1 MASGAIPSPWRTP
14 PTSGRRSNSRP
25 LCFPRPSPGGGR
37 WKGEALLGPGSHGCR
52 GLRFGPPK
60 AGRNRRP
67 PRLAGETRRPGRP
80 PPGAEGPGARAGG
93 AYPRPG
99 PAGPSQGVAAHPSPT
114 GGAAGA
120 RSAHKGGSQRL
131 PPLVWPAAG
140 RPYAAPPYA
149 PSLTIRGMRQAPI
162 QNATAGKR
170 QMLAR
175 LTIRTSQCAGIPVL
189 FFVWL
194 SFYV

>member
-1 MASGAIPSPWRTP
+1 MGTKGGGIAAICPGLSKETFICPCQP
-14 PTSGRRSNSRP
+14 FGGG
-25 LCFPRPSPGGGR
+25 GGGR
-37 WKGEALLGPGSHGCR
+37 AKPFLDPGGIGRLGLG
-52 GLRFGPPK
+52 FGPPE

-67 PRLAGETRRPGRP
+67 PCLAGETRRPWETRRQEPRGQALERGPISPARP
-80 PPGAEGPGARAGG
+80 RRPFPGGSCS
-93 AYPRPG
+93 
-99 PAGPSQGVAAHPSPT
+99 SQPN